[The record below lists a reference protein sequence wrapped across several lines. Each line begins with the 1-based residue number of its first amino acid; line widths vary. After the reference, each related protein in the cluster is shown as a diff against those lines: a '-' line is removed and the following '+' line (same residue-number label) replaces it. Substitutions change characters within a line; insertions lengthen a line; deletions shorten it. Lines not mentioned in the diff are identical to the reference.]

1 MDILG
6 GLTFFGTYLNTKIE
20 KPLNLDYDTIIKRTP
35 VNGMNIYNATNY
47 RDNKNFMADYAYKR
61 YKESQNPQKSG
72 LIPNFYNQLKDV
84 EARNA
89 ERHKK
94 FMEEQKKKDKIIL
107 EKQIENVNTRNL
119 KYKQIFIYGVLP
131 FIMFLIL
138 LYYTI

>member
-20 KPLNLDYDTIIKRTP
+20 KPLNLDYDTNIKRTQI
-35 VNGMNIYNATNY
+35 NGTNIYNALNY
-47 RDNKNFMADYAYKR
+47 RDNKNFMANLAYNR
-61 YKESQNPQKSG
+61 YKESQNPKESG

-94 FMEEQKKKDKIIL
+94 FMEEQQKKDKIIL
-107 EKQIENVNTRNL
+107 EKQIENVESRNF
-119 KYKQIFIYGVLP
+119 KYKQIFLYGVLP
-131 FIMFLIL
+131 FIMFLLL
-138 LYYTI
+138 LYLAN